1 MALMTVGDAIV
12 SSLVANKCQH
22 VFGIPGVQI
31 YELMDAFYK
40 RSDQIKFI
48 STRHEQGAASVSY
61 THLTLPTTPYV

>member
-22 VFGIPGVQI
+22 VFGIQGVQI

-40 RSDQIKFI
+40 RSDQIQFI
-48 STRHEQGAASVSY
+48 
-61 THLTLPTTPYV
+61 